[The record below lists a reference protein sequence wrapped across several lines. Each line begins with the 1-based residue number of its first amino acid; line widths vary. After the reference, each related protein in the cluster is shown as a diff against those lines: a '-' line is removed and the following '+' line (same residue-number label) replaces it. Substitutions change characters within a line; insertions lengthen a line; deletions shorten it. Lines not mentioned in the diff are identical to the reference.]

1 MAATVTSVTGA
12 FTPVFIWRPLTPAD
26 FPLLASWLAQPH
38 VHRWW
43 HHDPAPE
50 AVERDFG
57 PTYRGEEPNEDLLI
71 FADGE
76 PIGLVQRCRP
86 ADYPD
91 YLADLTPLVKLPAET
106 MTLDYLIGDPARIGH
121 GLGSAMLRAIIAAT
135 WIEHPRTARIVIPV
149 AAANP
154 ASWRALE
161 KAGMERLT
169 EGALPPDNPIDDDRH
184 FIYGIDRP
192 GRSIRAS

>member
-1 MAATVTSVTGA
+1 MTGA
-12 FTPVFIWRPLTPAD
+12 RTPVFTWRRLTPAD
-26 FPLLASWLAQPH
+26 FPLLAGWLAQPH
-38 VHRWW
+38 VRRWW
-43 HHDPAPE
+43 DHDPAPE
-50 AVERDFG
+50 AVARDFG
-57 PTYRGEEPNEDLLI
+57 PTYRGEEPNEDLLV

-76 PIGLVQRCRP
+76 AVGLVQRCRP

-91 YLADLTPLVKLPAET
+91 YLADLEPLVELPAET
-106 MTLDYLIGDPARIGH
+106 MTLDYLIGDPARIGR

-135 WIEHPRTARIVIPV
+135 WIEHPRAARIVVPV

-161 KAGMERLT
+161 KAGMLRIA
-169 EGALPPDNPIDDDRH
+169 EGSLPPDNPIDDGRH

-192 GRSIRAS
+192 SRSSRAD